1 MHHKEEGRGR
11 HKNPV
16 FQHFFS
22 PQVGQR
28 NHLSPE
34 YISVT
39 SAKTRNGH
47 WWQIYSSRFL
57 TFVSCP
63 EQGQL
68 HTALCSTRS
77 WERDGAERKP
87 GTVFLGRAQCC
98 FAVSYHIMGICNS
111 AKAET
116 LRREKIRTIAL
127 AKAAGG
133 ACLESVSKTGRKG
146 LPRVYTNAA
155 RPLRGGKAGGI
166 RSAAG
171 REVTMATALS
181 TSVLLVSPNVARRD
195 KPLQMRQLAPRAGA
209 TAAQRGV
216 LTVTQKPPRSQPL
229 WLLQCLLKTLTGIDK
244 AQPRSETQRVG
255 FPSAICFTQPF

>member
-1 MHHKEEGRGR
+1 MCDKEEGRGR

-22 PQVGQR
+22 PKVGQR

-39 SAKTRNGH
+39 RAKTRNGH

-68 HTALCSTRS
+68 CAALCPTHS
-77 WERDGAERKP
+77 WEREGMERKP
-87 GTVFLGRAQCC
+87 GTVFLGHVQCC
-98 FAVSYHIMGICNS
+98 FAVSCHIMAIRDS

-116 LRREKIRTIAL
+116 LRREEICTIAP

-133 ACLESVSKTGRKG
+133 ACLESVNTTGRKG
-146 LPRVYTNAA
+146 LPRVYTNAE
-155 RPLRGGKAGGI
+155 RPLRGGKAVRDTLCSWTGGHNGYGPLHVCSSCFPKC
-166 RSAAG
+166 RSQRQTSANTSAG
-171 REVTMATALS
+171 TE
-181 TSVLLVSPNVARRD
+181 SPVGQ
-195 KPLQMRQLAPRAGA
+195 KWHRAGC
-209 TAAQRGV
+209 
-216 LTVTQKPPRSQPL
+216 SQ
-229 WLLQCLLKTLTGIDK
+229 
-244 AQPRSETQRVG
+244 
-255 FPSAICFTQPF
+255 